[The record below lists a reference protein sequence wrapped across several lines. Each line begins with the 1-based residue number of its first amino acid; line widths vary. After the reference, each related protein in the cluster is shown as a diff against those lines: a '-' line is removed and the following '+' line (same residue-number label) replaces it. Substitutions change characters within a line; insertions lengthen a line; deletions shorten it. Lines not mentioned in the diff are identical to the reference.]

1 VSQGMAS
8 SSRLLTRMVGLY
20 GLIHAYEESERLK
33 LAGDSSIELSKVRIM
48 SARNAWNT
56 EE

>member
-1 VSQGMAS
+1 MAS

-33 LAGDSSIELSKVRIM
+33 LAGDSSIELSKVSIM
-48 SARNAWNT
+48 SPSNM
-56 EE
+56 